1 MTQRATHRQA
11 DLARALRAAA
21 KAPGVWQVELLP
33 SGAICIVPSAGPVLK
48 QKRIIQSDTDA

>member
-21 KAPGVWQVELLP
+21 KAPGSWQVELLP
-33 SGAICIVPSAGPVLK
+33 SGAICIVPSAGPALK
-48 QKRIIQSDTDA
+48 QRHPPPPVAHA